1 MTCPECDEK
10 LVDYLYDDLAPEL
23 KCKMDEHF
31 KTCENCAKQLSQ
43 LQFVRTSF
51 QQLSKHEL
59 PPMVHQRILAHNR
72 DKTLKES
79 SSWLTQWLFRPSI
92 ATAIIAVLA
101 IGVFYYT
108 QPFTPSETRRI
119 KETVKAEKT
128 GPGEANRDPMA
139 LIQRAALGPDR
150 EKKAE
155 QTYPFDSKEIRLA
168 KATPSLATSG
178 EIYQTQPDVLF
189 SKIAKTL
196 LDEKEN
202 SRETSIPSKGA
213 LYTFELGNLYFSQ
226 GEFEKAIATY
236 SIALTMSPKEEYT
249 SIIRYQLALSYKQ
262 LNDCTSVVQ
271 VLDEIQKRN
280 PQYPEIDKVFMMA
293 GDCYLDLQAYDK
305 AETNYTN
312 FIKRFP
318 DRQSLVA
325 DKLEQARMFR
335 RVNLSY

>member
-1 MTCPECDEK
+1 MKCPECDEK
-10 LVDYLYDDLAPEL
+10 LVDYLYNDLAPEL
-23 KCKMDEHF
+23 KRKMDDHF
-31 KTCENCAKQLSQ
+31 KTCENCANQLSQ

-51 QQLSKHEL
+51 QQLNKHEL
-59 PPMVHQRILAHNR
+59 PPLVHQRILAHNK
-72 DKTLKES
+72 DKALKES
-79 SSWLTQWLFRPSI
+79 ASWLNQWLFRPLT
-92 ATAIIAVLA
+92 ATAVVALLA
-101 IGVFYYT
+101 LGIFYYT
-108 QPFTPSETRRI
+108 QPFIPSETGRM
-119 KETVKAEKT
+119 KEMVTVEKT
-128 GPGEANRDPMA
+128 GAGEETRDPIA
-139 LIQRAALGPDR
+139 SAEHVASRSDR
-150 EKKAE
+150 EEKIEK
-155 QTYPFDSKEIRLA
+155 TYPFDSRQIRLA
-168 KATPSLATSG
+168 KATASPAASG
-178 EIYQTQPDVLF
+178 EIYQTQPDVLL
-189 SKIAKTL
+189 SKIAETL

-202 SRETSIPSKGA
+202 GQEPSIPSKGA

-271 VLDEIQKRN
+271 VLDEIQQRN

-312 FIKRFP
+312 FINRFP

-325 DKLEQARMFR
+325 DKLEKARMFR